1 MQSGE
6 YGSLCPGLHPGY
18 LASLCAPSVLGIRC
32 ARRTLRVSALPF
44 GQRPVHQL
52 AGQPITSLAEGF
64 HYCSNRRITRRLT
77 NAEAADGEDA
87 LRRVQETDYALILM
101 DMQMPRLDG
110 LQATLQIRALPG
122 RAGTPIV
129 AMTANAFAED
139 RARCFQAGMNDF
151 IPKPVEPD
159 LLLQVVLKWLERH
172 LSGM

>member
-52 AGQPITSLAEGF
+52 AGQPIASLAEGF

-87 LRRVQETDYALILM
+87 LIAPVDQAHVELDQCLGNAIAILAM
-101 DMQMPRLDG
+101 D
-110 LQATLQIRALPG
+110 
-122 RAGTPIV
+122 
-129 AMTANAFAED
+129 
-139 RARCFQAGMNDF
+139 C
-151 IPKPVEPD
+151 
-159 LLLQVVLKWLERH
+159 LLYTSDAADE
-172 LSGM
+172 